1 MAKKIDYASLY
12 TLRADGRYMGWYRD
26 ADGKRRAV
34 YDRDPE
40 HLHRKLQE
48 IEASQARPVTFRE
61 LAAAWEERTWDSYK
75 DGTRSSYASALRRAQ
90 DELGDRPASEVGTP
104 EIFAH
109 LDRLRSLG
117 YSAKTIKTQRTVY
130 SQIFRMAISDRVF
143 GRTVTQNP
151 AAGCPLPACL
161 PRPVKREAPD
171 DEAVAKIRA
180 AASTAYNG
188 LLPLFLMAT
197 GFRRGEALGIQWGDV
212 DFARKEIACRKAVTQ
227 RGGAGR
233 VTDTKTENAL
243 RTVPIL
249 PDLDQI
255 LRRPAGAKDTDFVFC
270 GEDPSRPLSQAT
282 YERRWLHYCKE
293 LGFVQ
298 DQPETRTSSQ
308 GKVYTV
314 HHYKPTL
321 TAHMLR
327 HGYATLL
334 FEAGVDVYTAKK
346 LLGHSNI
353 TTTMAIYTHL
363 RQRKNQESLAKLRAY
378 VANDL
383 AAAPAPVPASASPS
397 ASSP

>member
-1 MAKKIDYASLY
+1 MAKRINYAAMF
-12 TLRADGRYMGWYRD
+12 TLRKDGRYMGYYRD
-26 ADGKRRAV
+26 QDGKRCAV

-40 HLHRKLQE
+40 QLYHKLRE
-48 IEASQARPVTFRE
+48 KEAPPPLTFRA
-61 LAAAWEERTWDSYK
+61 LAETWEERSWDGYK
-75 DGTRSSYASALRRAQ
+75 DGTRACYASSLRRAL
-90 DELGDRPASEVGTP
+90 DELGDRPAAEVGTP

-109 LDRLRSLG
+109 LERLRALG
-117 YSAKTIKTQRTVY
+117 FSAKTVKTQRTVY
-130 SQIFRMAISDRVF
+130 SLIYRMAVSDRIL
-143 GRTVTQNP
+143 GRTVTSNP
-151 AAGCPLPACL
+151 AAGCPLPSGL

-212 DFARKEIACRKAVTQ
+212 DFARMEISCQKAVTQ

-233 VTDTKTENAL
+233 ITDTKTENAI

-249 PDLDQI
+249 PDLAQV
-255 LRRPAGAKDTDFVFC
+255 LRRPNGAKDTDFVFC
-270 GEDPSRPLSQAT
+270 GEDPARPLSQAT
-282 YERRWLHYCKE
+282 YERRWLHYCRDA
-293 LGFVQ
+293 GFVE
-298 DQPETRTSSQ
+298 DRPETRTSSQ

-334 FEAGVDVYTAKK
+334 FEADVDEFTAQK
-346 LLGHSNI
+346 LLGHADI
-353 TTTMAIYTHL
+353 TTTRAIYTHL
-363 RQRKNQESLAKLRAY
+363 RQRKNRESIAKLRAF
-378 VANDL
+378 VEQDL
-383 AAAPAPVPASASPS
+383 AGAAPAP
-397 ASSP
+397 

>member
-1 MAKKIDYASLY
+1 MPKKINYADLY
-12 TLRADGRYMGWYRD
+12 TLRKDGRYMGYYRD

-40 HLHRKLQE
+40 QLHRRLEE
-48 IEASQARPVTFRE
+48 IEARQAQDLTFRD
-61 LAAAWEERTWDSYK
+61 LAEAWEDRTWDSYK
-75 DGTRSSYASALRRAQ
+75 DGTRSSYASALRRAL
-90 DELGDRPASEVGTP
+90 DELGSRPASEVGTP

-109 LDRLRSLG
+109 LERLRSLG
-117 YSAKTIKTQRTVY
+117 FSAKTIKTQRTVY
-130 SQIFRMAISDRVF
+130 SQIFRMAVSDRVF

-151 AAGCPLPACL
+151 AAGCPLPAGL

-171 DEAVAKIRA
+171 DEAVAKIRSA
-180 AASTAYNG
+180 AATAYNG

-197 GFRRGEALGIQWGDV
+197 GLRRGEALGIQWGDV
-212 DFARKEIACRKAVTQ
+212 DFSRMEISCRKAVTQ

-233 VTDTKTENAL
+233 ITDTKTANAI

-249 PDLDQI
+249 PDLEQV
-255 LRRPAGAKDTDFVFC
+255 LRRPNDAKDSDFVFC
-270 GEDPSRPLSQAT
+270 GEDPSRPLSKAT

-293 LGFVQ
+293 LGFVE
-298 DQPETRTSSQ
+298 DQPETRTSTQ

-346 LLGHSNI
+346 LLGHADI

-363 RQRKNQESLAKLRAY
+363 RQRKNQESVDKLRAY

-383 AAAPAPVPASASPS
+383 AAAPVDNTFDNK
-397 ASSP
+397 